1 MLLLAHP
8 TTPCDAVR
16 EFDADVVRG
25 AGGALRL
32 QWWLD
37 ADLPQ
42 LRLPAAAAVAR
53 ADGLWRHTCF
63 EAFLAR
69 RGSSAYCELNFSPSG
84 EWAAYRFD
92 GYRTGMRCADV
103 GSPVARWR
111 RGPRHLE
118 LAVELGIGDP
128 LGGAAGDTLRLAL
141 AAVIEESSG
150 TMSYWALRHPPGA
163 PDFHHAD
170 GFVMEL
176 PPNAGDGTKE
186 ASLT

>member
-16 EFDADVVRG
+16 EFTADVVR
-25 AGGALRL
+25 APGGALRL
-32 QWWLD
+32 AWRLD
-37 ADLPQ
+37 ADLPR
-42 LRLPAAAAVAR
+42 LRLPAAGAVAC

-63 EAFLAR
+63 EVFLKR
-69 RGSSAYCELNFSPSG
+69 RGFPAYCELNFSPSG
-84 EWAAYRFD
+84 EWAAYCFD
-92 GYRTGMRCADV
+92 GYRAGMRPVDV
-103 GSPVARWR
+103 APPAARWR

-118 LAVELGIGDP
+118 LAVALGPGDP
-128 LGGAAGDTLRLAL
+128 LGIAAGDALRVAL

-150 TMSYWALRHPPGA
+150 TMSYWALGHPPGP

-176 PPNAGDGTKE
+176 PPNANDGKKE

>member
-16 EFDADVVRG
+16 GFSADVVRG
-25 AGGALRL
+25 AGGAVRL
-32 QWWLD
+32 EWRLD

-42 LRLPAAAAVAR
+42 LRLPAAATVAR

-69 RGSSAYCELNFSPSG
+69 LGSPTYCELNFSPSG
-84 EWAAYRFD
+84 EWAVYRFD
-92 GYRTGMRCADV
+92 GYRTGMRRAD
-103 GSPVARWR
+103 ARPPLACWR
-111 RGPRHLE
+111 RGPRRLQLE
-118 LAVELGIGDP
+118 VELGIGEA
-128 LGGAAGDTLRLAL
+128 LGLAAGDTLRVAL

-150 TMSYWALRHPPGA
+150 TMSYWALRHPAGP

-176 PPNAGDGTKE
+176 PPNASDEKRE